1 MLTNDFE
8 VSIMNL
14 SDLNEI
20 KSILES
26 EFDNFWNYNIFKSEL
41 ENQNSTYFIIKQNS
55 QIIGFIGILKIFDTA
70 EITNI
75 VVKKVFRGK
84 RYI

>member
-75 VVKKVFRGK
+75 VVKKAFRGK

>member
-8 VSIMNL
+8 ISIMNL

-20 KSILES
+20 KRILDT

-41 ENQNSTYFIIKQNS
+41 QNPNSTYFIIKHNS

-75 VVKKVFRGK
+75 VVKKAFRGK

>member
-1 MLTNDFE
+1 MLINNFE
-8 VSIMNL
+8 ISIMNL

-20 KSILES
+20 KSILDT

>member
-1 MLTNDFE
+1 MLVNDFE

-75 VVKKVFRGK
+75 VVKKAFRGK

>member
-41 ENQNSTYFIIKQNS
+41 ENQNSTYFIIKHNS
-55 QIIGFIGILKIFDTA
+55 QIIGFIGILTIFDTA

-75 VVKKVFRGK
+75 VVKKAFRGK

>member
-41 ENQNSTYFIIKQNS
+41 ENPNSTYFIIKQNT

>member
-1 MLTNDFE
+1 MQINNFE

-20 KSILES
+20 KNILEA

-41 ENQNSTYFIIKQNS
+41 ENPNSIYFVAKQDS
-55 QIIGFIGILKIFDTA
+55 QIIGFIGILKIYDTA

>member
-8 VSIMNL
+8 ISIMNL
-14 SDLNEI
+14 SNLNEI

-41 ENQNSTYFIIKQNS
+41 ENPNSAYFIIKQNS
-55 QIIGFIGILKIFDTA
+55 QIIGFIGILTIFDTA

-75 VVKKVFRGK
+75 VVKKSFRGK

>member
-1 MLTNDFE
+1 MLVNDFE

-41 ENQNSTYFIIKQNS
+41 ENPNSTYFIIKQNS

-75 VVKKVFRGK
+75 VVKKAFRGK

>member
-1 MLTNDFE
+1 MLINNFE

-14 SDLNEI
+14 SNLDEI
-20 KSILES
+20 KSILDT

-41 ENQNSTYFIIKQNS
+41 ENPNSTYFIIKQNS

-75 VVKKVFRGK
+75 VVKKAFRGK

>member
-1 MLTNDFE
+1 MLINDFE

-41 ENQNSTYFIIKQNS
+41 ENPNSTYFIIKQNS

>member
-1 MLTNDFE
+1 MLINNFE
-8 VSIMNL
+8 ISIMNL

-20 KSILES
+20 KSILDT

-75 VVKKVFRGK
+75 VVKKAFRGK

>member
-1 MLTNDFE
+1 MLINNFE

-20 KSILES
+20 KSILDT

>member
-8 VSIMNL
+8 ISIMNL

-20 KSILES
+20 KSILDT

-41 ENQNSTYFIIKQNS
+41 ENPNSTYFIIKQSS
-55 QIIGFIGILKIFDTA
+55 QIIGFIGILTIFDTA

-75 VVKKVFRGK
+75 VVKKAFRGK

>member
-1 MLTNDFE
+1 MLINNFE

-14 SDLNEI
+14 SNLDEI

-41 ENQNSTYFIIKQNS
+41 ENPNSTYFIIKQNS

-75 VVKKVFRGK
+75 VVKKAFRGK

>member
-1 MLTNDFE
+1 MLINDFE

-41 ENQNSTYFIIKQNS
+41 ENPNSTYFIIKQNS

-75 VVKKVFRGK
+75 VVKKAFRGK

>member
-1 MLTNDFE
+1 MLVNNFE
-8 VSIMNL
+8 ISVMNL
-14 SDLNEI
+14 SNLNEI
-20 KSILES
+20 KNTLES
-26 EFDNFWNYNIFKSEL
+26 EFDNFWNYTIFKSEL
-41 ENQNSTYFIIKQNS
+41 ENPNSIYFIIKQNN

-75 VVKKVFRGK
+75 VVKKAFRGK

>member
-1 MLTNDFE
+1 MLINNFE
-8 VSIMNL
+8 ISIMNL

-20 KSILES
+20 KSILDT

-41 ENQNSTYFIIKQNS
+41 ENPNSTYFIIKQNS

-75 VVKKVFRGK
+75 VVKKAFRGK

>member
-1 MLTNDFE
+1 MLINDFE
-8 VSIMNL
+8 ISIMNL

-41 ENQNSTYFIIKQNS
+41 ENPNSTYFIIKQNS

-75 VVKKVFRGK
+75 VVKKAFRGK

>member
-20 KSILES
+20 KSILDT

-41 ENQNSTYFIIKQNS
+41 ENPNSTYFIIKQNT

>member
-1 MLTNDFE
+1 MLINNFE

-14 SDLNEI
+14 SNLNEI
-20 KSILES
+20 KSILET

-41 ENQNSTYFIIKQNS
+41 ENPNSTYFIIKQS
-55 QIIGFIGILKIFDTA
+55 CQIIGFIGILTIFDTA

-75 VVKKVFRGK
+75 VVKKAFRGK

>member
-8 VSIMNL
+8 ISIMNL
-14 SDLNEI
+14 SNLNEI

-41 ENQNSTYFIIKQNS
+41 ENPNSIYFIIKQNS
-55 QIIGFIGILKIFDTA
+55 QIIGFIGILTIFDTA

-75 VVKKVFRGK
+75 VVKKSFRGK